1 MFHIMVTCMLCF
13 NGNNSLV
20 VVGNNLSTC
29 IRTVLRKLTEVTLN
43 YKIQHNC
50 AGIFMSTFADK
61 SFDEPN
67 FKRPFPDR
75 QAFHDE

>member
-1 MFHIMVTCMLCF
+1 MLCF

-43 YKIQHNC
+43 YKIQHNY

-67 FKRPFPDR
+67 FK
-75 QAFHDE
+75 